1 MKLSSVMNGVMS
13 DVVFGYR
20 SRAGVM
26 SCSGA
31 TLPACQPG
39 LTLRAGEGQSV
50 HNLDHLNADQ
60 VA

>member
-26 SCSGA
+26 SCSA
-31 TLPACQPG
+31 RDIASLPAG
-39 LTLRAGEGQSV
+39 TDVRAGEGQSV
-50 HNLDHLNADQ
+50 DNLAHLNADQ
-60 VA
+60 VV